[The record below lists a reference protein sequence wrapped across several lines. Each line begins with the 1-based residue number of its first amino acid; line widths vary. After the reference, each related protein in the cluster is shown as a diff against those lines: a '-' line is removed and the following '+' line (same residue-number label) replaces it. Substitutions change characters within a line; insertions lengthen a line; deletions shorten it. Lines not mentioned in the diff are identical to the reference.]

1 MFDRA
6 SVPVSP
12 VRRLTAIRLIAC
24 AGFAL
29 LASAAHAQNLNFLK
43 MSPLAKFTQEDV
55 NLMMANAN
63 DALEAKEPSAKKQ
76 WSNPKTGASGM
87 AEVKAEFVGNDGATC
102 KRLRVVNKSSKDST
116 DVTHTVC
123 KYEGRG
129 WLLHSEAAPATK
141 SQ

>member
-6 SVPVSP
+6 SAPVSR
-12 VRRLTAIRLIAC
+12 VRRFAPLRLIAS
-24 AGFAL
+24 AVFAL

-43 MSPLAKFTQEDV
+43 MSPIAKFTQEDV

-63 DALEAKEPSAKKQ
+63 DVLDAREPSAKKE
-76 WSNPKTGASGM
+76 WSNPKTGASGV
-87 AEVKAEFVGNDGATC
+87 AEVRSEFVGNDGATC
-102 KRLRVVNKSSKDST
+102 KRLRVVNKLNKDST